1 MAAKVCRVVL
11 GEEAHNI
18 VFFAGMK
25 LPELTALLK
34 ATYAATLDSTG
45 TFFCGAAA
53 RALSSMRFRF
63 RAPTG
68 LLIINFP
75 NSPLTLVDGR

>member
-1 MAAKVCRVVL
+1 ML

-75 NSPLTLVDGR
+75 NSPLTFVDGR